1 MLLINWKTICLTYLL
16 LYILSGHTFLDLYKT
31 LEVTSGLA
39 DLQLLQQLRWIRW
52 NIIVR
57 IVHQNGIRNILYEK
71 SSNSIYPF
79 HVKRAR
85 RASLKLSLLNILLN
99 IPQIPKQMHSIE
111 KYHWIQIC
119 MLRRIGYPSR
129 FILRNET
136 KKVMVTKTE
145 NVPNG
150 KRSQHSEKSDV
161 CISSILIWTFKIP
174 VWKELQGMLRCLL
187 SPFHYTHL
195 LRQQRLNF

>member
-1 MLLINWKTICLTYLL
+1 MLLINWKTIWLTYLL

-71 SSNSIYPF
+71 NSNSIYPF

-85 RASLKLSLLNILLN
+85 RTSLKLSLLNILLN

-111 KYHWIQIC
+111 KYHWIQIS
-119 MLRRIGYPSR
+119 MLGRIGYPSR
-129 FILRNET
+129 FILWNET
-136 KKVMVTKTE
+136 KKIMVIKIEKCSKWKTFT
-145 NVPNG
+145 
-150 KRSQHSEKSDV
+150 
-161 CISSILIWTFKIP
+161 TFRKK
-174 VWKELQGMLRCLL
+174 WRM
-187 SPFHYTHL
+187 H
-195 LRQQRLNF
+195 